1 MTKPQILPSNTTT
14 VVGFDQ
20 FNDTVSS
27 VFCSMDCRLR
37 DRQLAKS
44 YVGEL
49 GSTQLNRVNLARVGG
64 LPIDAYRRKQNISKL
79 HEAVYLVKFQLIGQG
94 LIKQRGR
101 EAHLQPGDF
110 VVCSTAEPYELQF
123 MENYRQAVLAV
134 PQALLKEMFHS
145 PDDYLGVRMGKELPT
160 NSLLSQFV
168 ISMVEHIDVLE
179 SSIVQRLEANVLD
192 LLITALH
199 SVAGTPAKEVES
211 TAVAHLRRIKR
222 FITMHLQ
229 DPRLS
234 VEFIAESEG
243 ISKRYLHLLFKQ
255 ADMSVSRYIQLQRLE
270 ACCRA
275 FANPAM
281 KNVAT
286 GDIAMEWGF
295 GDISHFHRCF
305 KAQYQITP
313 KQYRIQM
320 ADNSA

>member
-1 MTKPQILPSNTTT
+1 MTKSQILPANFTT

-20 FNDTVSS
+20 FNDAVSS
-27 VFCSMDCRLR
+27 AFCSMDCRLR
-37 DRQLAKS
+37 DRHLAKN

-49 GSTQLNRVNLARVGG
+49 GSTRLDRINLARVGG

-79 HEAVYLVKFQLIGQG
+79 HEAVYLIKFQLIGQG
-94 LIKQRGR
+94 LVKQRGR

-123 MENYRQAVLAV
+123 VENYRQAVLAV
-134 PQALLKEMFHS
+134 PQVLLKEMFHS

-168 ISMVEHIDVLE
+168 ISMVEHIDALE
-179 SSIVQRLEANVLD
+179 SSIVRRLEANVLD

-199 SVAGTPAKEVES
+199 SVAGAPAKEVES
-211 TAVAHLRRIKR
+211 TAAAHLRRLKR

-305 KAQYQITP
+305 KAHYQMTP
-313 KQYRIQM
+313 KQYRLQV